1 MLHKVVGC
9 DLFIGFA
16 VKKNLEYHL
25 NSFVVTDSYR
35 LLHMLFISGS
45 FAAHDSFKF
54 QGAMCN
60 INSGFPDLHEVMLWM
75 GRLG

>member
-1 MLHKVVGC
+1 M
-9 DLFIGFA
+9 
-16 VKKNLEYHL
+16 KKNLEYHI
-25 NSFVVTDSYR
+25 NSCVVAGSYR

-45 FAAHDSFKF
+45 FLSHDSFKF

-60 INSGFPDLHEVMLWM
+60 INSGFPDLHKVMLWV